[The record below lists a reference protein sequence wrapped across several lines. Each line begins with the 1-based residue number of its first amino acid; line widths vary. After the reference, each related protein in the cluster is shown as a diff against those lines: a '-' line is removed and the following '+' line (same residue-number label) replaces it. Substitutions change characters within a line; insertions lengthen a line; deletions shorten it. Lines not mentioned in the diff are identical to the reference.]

1 MFYISGG
8 TDLITY
14 ISSFMFIV
22 MFSIFFSVHYLVLY
36 YLLQPYNKDMQMKKM
51 SYGIASFLTY
61 YFSYVIFFDLVVS
74 TVTLSIISIV
84 FVVLYIL
91 IGLFLVNKFAPRTF
105 KLNK

>member
-1 MFYISGG
+1 
-8 TDLITY
+8 
-14 ISSFMFIV
+14 
-22 MFSIFFSVHYLVLY
+22 
-36 YLLQPYNKDMQMKKM
+36 MQMKKL
-51 SYGIASFLTY
+51 SYGVASFLTY

>member
-1 MFYISGG
+1 
-8 TDLITY
+8 
-14 ISSFMFIV
+14 MFIV

-36 YLLQPYNKDMQMKKM
+36 YLLQPFNKDMQMKKM
-51 SYGIASFLTY
+51 SYGVVSFLTY

-84 FVVLYIL
+84 FVVLYII
-91 IGLFLVNKFAPRTF
+91 IGLFLVNRLAPRTF

>member
-1 MFYISGG
+1 
-8 TDLITY
+8 
-14 ISSFMFIV
+14 
-22 MFSIFFSVHYLVLY
+22 
-36 YLLQPYNKDMQMKKM
+36 MKKM

-61 YFSYVIFFDLVVS
+61 YFSYIIFFELVVS

-84 FVVLYIL
+84 FVVLYII